1 MSSREPTA
9 APPIDAKGNA
19 PLDSA
24 EQRLLRE
31 IVDVTELA
39 PEIDVSDALQAVFE
53 PLLAR
58 LSRGQ
63 ARALLATFPES
74 VRRRFEPAMSSRG
87 EEGEAF
93 GADELFRRIG
103 DRLRVT
109 PDEARQ
115 VAGGVIAAVHRTLS
129 NEEVA
134 QVESQL
140 PHDLKNI
147 WRAGPARRKRNP
159 AGNRAA

>member
-1 MSSREPTA
+1 MTSREPTA
-9 APPIDAKGNA
+9 APPLDAEGNA

-24 EQRLLRE
+24 EQSLLRE
-31 IVDVTELA
+31 IVDLTELA

-53 PLLAR
+53 LLLAR

-63 ARALLATFPES
+63 AMALLGTFPES

-87 EEGEAF
+87 EEGETF
-93 GADELFRRIG
+93 HADELFRRLG

-109 PDEARQ
+109 PDEAREI
-115 VAGGVIAAVHRTLS
+115 AGGVIAAAHHTLS

-140 PHDLKNI
+140 PHDLKDI

-159 AGNRAA
+159 ARSRAA

>member
-1 MSSREPTA
+1 MTIREPTA
-9 APPIDAKGNA
+9 APPINAKGDA
-19 PLDSA
+19 PLESA

-39 PEIDVSDALQAVFE
+39 PEFDVSEALQSVFE

-58 LSRGQ
+58 LSLGQ
-63 ARALLATFPES
+63 ARALLDTFPES
-74 VRRRFEPAMSSRG
+74 VRRRFEPALSNRD
-87 EEGEAF
+87 EEGETF
-93 GADELFRRIG
+93 DADELFRRIG
-103 DRLRVT
+103 NRLRLT
-109 PDEARQ
+109 PDEARE

-129 NEEVA
+129 NEEVT

-159 AGNRAA
+159 ARNRAA